1 MKKMISMAA
10 ILAVITLLVATSFP
24 DKPVEALSKYGS
36 RGQEVREIQTRLKRW
51 GYYTGNIDGIYGY
64 LTYQAVRQFQSTN
77 GLQVD
82 GIAGA
87 RTLAAIGIATGTT
100 AGDRELD
107 LLARLVHSE
116 ARGEPY
122 TGKVAVAATVLNRTR
137 DSRFPKTVAGVIYQP
152 RQYTPVSNGQI
163 NLAPDDSSIRA
174 ARDAMNGWDPT
185 GGCVFYWNPATATS
199 RWVWSRPVKLRIGK
213 HVFAM

>member
-1 MKKMISMAA
+1 
-10 ILAVITLLVATSFP
+10 
-24 DKPVEALSKYGS
+24 
-36 RGQEVREIQTRLKRW
+36 VRR
-51 GYYTGNIDGIYGY
+51 
-64 LTYQAVRQFQSTN
+64 FQSTN
-77 GLQVD
+77 GLRVD
-82 GIAGA
+82 GVAGPQ
-87 RTLAAIGIATGTT
+87 TLAAIGIATGTT

-137 DSRFPKTVAGVIYQP
+137 DSRFPKTIAGVIYQP
-152 RQYTPVSNGQI
+152 RQFTPVDNGQI
-163 NLAPDDSSIRA
+163 NLPADDSSIRA

-185 GGCVFYWNPATATS
+185 GGCVYYWNPATATS